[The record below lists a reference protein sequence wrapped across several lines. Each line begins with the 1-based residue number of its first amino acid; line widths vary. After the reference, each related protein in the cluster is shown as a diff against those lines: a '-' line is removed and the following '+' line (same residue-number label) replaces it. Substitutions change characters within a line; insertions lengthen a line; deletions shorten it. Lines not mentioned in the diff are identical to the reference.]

1 MTRNSR
7 SVFARFPIRSLL
19 VALFFAALGS
29 IVHAQP
35 AKDMR
40 GQLEAGRLEIT
51 QIEAAL
57 QRETL
62 DDKRLSEL
70 RARIEPLAQAVDEII
85 QREQPRADEIKARIE
100 KLGPAPDP
108 AKGPTES
115 ADVAKDRADQQQQWR
130 EADETLRLSRALDLR
145 LDQMKEAIAE
155 RRRQN
160 FTRQILQQ
168 GASIVSPLLWID
180 VSKAL
185 PGDFRAVRF
194 LMQHWVEVIYSN
206 LDWYEGLALVLLAF
220 VAIIGLPRI
229 RHFVRNASVG
239 RLLGGGVDAAGE
251 MTRLAKALMAL
262 RMVLL
267 NALAPAALFFLVHW
281 LFQGFGL
288 LPGRADPVMES
299 VTNGFAFVFAMSGL
313 ATGVLSPT
321 RADRRL
327 FGLSDSMAIELW
339 RMIRL
344 VAILFAVSKVFDA
357 MQAAT
362 VASLPMTVA
371 TKGIFAVLIAL
382 ALARGLKRAFGEAA
396 MEGTTAGLL
405 PVRLAAWTATTI
417 IGGAALFGYVS
428 LAGFLTT
435 QVVWLTILALVSVLV
450 LVFIEELLG
459 AGLSSTG
466 VLGRRVREATGL
478 TASSLDQFS
487 VLGSG
492 LARLILIVAT
502 ILLALAPWGLDSS
515 NLIGNLKGAFFGFQ
529 VGGVT
534 ISLSNIATALAFFIL
549 GSIATRAI
557 QNWLETSYLPHTELD
572 RGLRNSIRTIFGYVG
587 MIIATMAALSQLGF
601 SLEKLTIVAGALSVG
616 IGFGLRSIVE
626 NFVSG
631 LILLWERPIR
641 VGDWIVLGTEQ
652 GTVKKINVRATEIQT
667 FDRASLI
674 IPNSEL
680 ISGRVKN
687 WMHADRTGRIII
699 PVNVDYRADPEEVQK
714 LLKDAALAH
723 REVMSEPG
731 PMVIFKDLGESG
743 LDFELRCFVDVDAMA
758 PTRSELLFDIF
769 RRLREAK
776 IDIPYPTR
784 RLEITNLAAPG
795 TPVSEADLLGSE
807 TGPTEKP
814 AGKGER

>member
-1 MTRNSR
+1 MIPILRFTTILPR
-7 SVFARFPIRSLL
+7 AR
-19 VALFFAALGS
+19 VGVAALLLA
-29 IVHAQP
+29 VLCVAAPAQP
-35 AKDMR
+35 AKEMR
-40 GQLEAGRLEIT
+40 AQLEAGRLELT

-57 QRETL
+57 QRDTL
-62 DDKRLSEL
+62 DDKRLAEL
-70 RARIEPLAQAVDEII
+70 RARIEPLAQVVDEII

-108 AKGPTES
+108 AKGVTES
-115 ADVAKDRADQQQQWR
+115 ADVAKDRAEQQQQWR

-180 VSKAL
+180 VSKGLA
-185 PGDFRAVRF
+185 GDFRAFRF
-194 LMQHWVEVIYSN
+194 LMRLWAEAIYTN
-206 LDWYEGLALVLLAF
+206 LQWYEGIVLALLAF
-220 VAIIGLPRI
+220 VAVVGLPRA
-229 RHFVRNASVG
+229 RHWAWSG
-239 RLLGGGVDAAGE
+239 STGEAATGEAAWGEPARLG
-251 MTRLAKALMAL
+251 KALLAL
-262 RMVLL
+262 RLVLL
-267 NALAPAALFFLVHW
+267 NVLAPAALFFLVHW
-281 LFQGFGL
+281 LFQSFGL

-299 VTNGFAFVFAMSGL
+299 VTNGFAFVFAMGGL
-313 ATGVLSPT
+313 ARGVLSPL

-327 FGLSDSMAIELW
+327 FALSDRMASELV
-339 RMIRL
+339 RMIGL
-344 VAILFAVSKVFDA
+344 VAFLFALSKVFDA
-357 MQAAT
+357 LEAAT

-371 TKGIFAVLIAL
+371 TKGVFAILIAL
-382 ALARGLKRAFGEAA
+382 ALARGLTRSFGEAA
-396 MEGTTAGLL
+396 MEGSSGGLL
-405 PVRLAAWTATTI
+405 LVRLTAWTATVL
-417 IGGAALFGYVS
+417 IGGAALFGYVA

-435 QVVWLTILALVSVLV
+435 QVVWLTILALVALLL
-450 LVFIEELLG
+450 LVFVDELLG
-459 AGLSSTG
+459 AGLASTG
-466 VLGRRVREATGL
+466 LLGRRVREATGL
-478 TASSLDQFS
+478 TASSLDQLS

-492 LARLILIVAT
+492 LARLILIVTT
-502 ILLALAPWGLDSS
+502 IMLALAPWGLDSS

-534 ISLSNIATALAFFIL
+534 ISLSNIGMALAFFVL

-557 QNWLETSYLPHTELD
+557 QNWLETTYLPHTGLD
-572 RGLRNSIRTIFGYVG
+572 RGLRNSIRTIFGYIG

-652 GTVKKINVRATEIQT
+652 GTVKRINVRATEIQT

-699 PVNVDYRADPEEVQK
+699 PVNVDYRADPEQVQA

-731 PMVIFKDLGESG
+731 PVVIFKDLGESG

-758 PTRSELLFDIF
+758 TTRSELLFDIF
-769 RRLREAK
+769 RRLREAG

-795 TPVSEADLLGSE
+795 TPVSEADLLGAD
-807 TGPTEKP
+807 TGAL
-814 AGKGER
+814 AGTTKGEPR